1 MKFMIG
7 LIALAGAAAPALAGG
22 SSVFQNIWNNSFFT
36 PFNSSTPSSVRY
48 GDSGWF
54 GSGSD
59 APASLC
65 EITLGLVVY
74 NSTAAGSTDL
84 TFTFNDGDPSGL
96 VFGTG
101 STLYSTTV
109 HNVYLPNASLDGGF
123 SEVYVTIPLSGVS
136 TTGGY
141 NNIGWSIGVQNFN
154 SNGSLGFQCSTALG
168 QQIGFYTNNAS
179 WYNGSAWSLFS
190 FGPDWNYG
198 VANFV
203 TTLTVPGPGAAATL
217 GLGALALGRRRRR

>member
-1 MKFMIG
+1 MSGKVITPNRGRKLPLPLNPM
-7 LIALAGAAAPALAGG
+7 LDDQSL
-22 SSVFQNIWNNSFFT
+22 QHSFSMSNCSGNERHVITEAYT
-36 PFNSSTPSSVRY
+36 PPDPFPQSCQY
-48 GDSGWF
+48 GQELLTSNWEQDHQ
-54 GSGSD
+54 
-59 APASLC
+59 
-65 EITLGLVVY
+65 
-74 NSTAAGSTDL
+74 DL
-84 TFTFNDGDPSGL
+84 P
-96 VFGTG
+96 
-101 STLYSTTV
+101 
-109 HNVYLPNASLDGGF
+109 
-123 SEVYVTIPLSGVS
+123 
-136 TTGGY
+136 
-141 NNIGWSIGVQNFN
+141 